1 MKTLAQRIRELRE
14 EKDLSLRELAR
25 KLGVSAP
32 FLSDVELGRRN
43 PSDKV
48 LARLAQVL
56 GASADELRQFDTR
69 PPVDA
74 MRRLTTADPSYGL
87 AFRMLIDK
95 NVSSKDLIEFAERK
109 KKREEPKKRK

>member
-25 KLGVSAP
+25 KLGVTAP
-32 FLSDVELGRRN
+32 FLSDIELGRRN

-48 LARLAQVL
+48 LAKLAQAL
-56 GASADELRQFDTR
+56 GTSADELRQFDTR

-95 NVSSKDLIEFAERK
+95 NVSSKDLMEFAEGK
-109 KKREEPKKRK
+109 KKREDRKKKK